1 MKLMVKNKK
10 VFHISNYSTKS
21 KYYDN
26 SNKLVI
32 RKMKDET
39 AGISTK
45 EFVRLKPK
53 MNSFLADD
61 NSGHEKAKVVN
72 RNVATISHNEYID
85 VLLNN
90 KCIRHSMNRILRK
103 DHRIATYKINKIL
116 LSCFNDKIYIQQNE
130 YDGLALGYCS

>member
-1 MKLMVKNKK
+1 MVKNKK

-61 NSGHEKAKVVN
+61 NSEHKKAKVMN
-72 RNVATISHNEYID
+72 RNVATISDNKYKN
-85 VLLNN
+85 VLLKN
-90 KCIRHSMNRILRK
+90 KCIRH
-103 DHRIATYKINKIL
+103 
-116 LSCFNDKIYIQQNE
+116 
-130 YDGLALGYCS
+130 